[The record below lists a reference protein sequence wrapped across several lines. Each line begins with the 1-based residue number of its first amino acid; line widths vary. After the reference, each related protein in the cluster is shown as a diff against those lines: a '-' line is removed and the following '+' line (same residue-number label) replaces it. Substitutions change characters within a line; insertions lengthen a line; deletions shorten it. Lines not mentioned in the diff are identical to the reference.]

1 MANKNGDNFSLWRTS
16 IVHENSSEYGQFE
29 KTLDLILLYNCEM
42 TSKHLPSMLFKR
54 ILFKSPIR
62 QTESKAFSK
71 SINTQY
77 IFSYDILIFLLV
89 YIE

>member
-42 TSKHLPSMLFKR
+42 TSKHLPKNF
-54 ILFKSPIR
+54 IQKS
-62 QTESKAFSK
+62 
-71 SINTQY
+71 
-77 IFSYDILIFLLV
+77 
-89 YIE
+89 